1 MLATIESFCLA
12 LPEAD
17 GCEVDPRAVLP
28 RAFDAFANEEQLL
41 DYERFVELV
50 SSSGQPME
58 CEISDEE
65 TVASYAAIFD

>member
-1 MLATIESFCLA
+1 MDQRT
-12 LPEAD
+12 
-17 GCEVDPRAVLP
+17 VLP
-28 RAFDAFANEEQLL
+28 LAFDAFANDEQLL

-58 CEISDEE
+58 CAISDEE